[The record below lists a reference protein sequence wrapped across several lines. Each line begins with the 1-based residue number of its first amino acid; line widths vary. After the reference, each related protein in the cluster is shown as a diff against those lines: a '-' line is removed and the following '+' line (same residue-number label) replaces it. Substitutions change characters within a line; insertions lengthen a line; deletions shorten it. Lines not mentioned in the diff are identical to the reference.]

1 MKYRTRTMLTT
12 LLMVALVFSS
22 GHAVASNAEA
32 FIKSAAE
39 RTFASLGDTE
49 ITDEELAQR
58 FRAILLETF
67 DLPKIARFTLG
78 RYWRRASEAQRIEY
92 VKLFEDFIV
101 LAYSNRFR
109 DLSGKEFRINSTRQL
124 NGLEFLVVSEILIPS
139 RPSVRVNWRVR
150 NSGGTYKVTD
160 VSVEGIS
167 MSVTQRDEFAAVIRS
182 SGGRVDGLLRALRKK
197 TGRD

>member
-1 MKYRTRTMLTT
+1 MKHLYHTT
-12 LLMVALVFSS
+12 LAAFLMAAVIISS
-22 GHAVASNAEA
+22 GQAFASNAQT
-32 FIKSAAE
+32 FIQNAAE

-49 ITDEELAQR
+49 ITDKELAKR
-58 FRAILLETF
+58 FRSILTETF

-78 RYWRRASEAQRIEY
+78 RYWRRASEKQKAEY
-92 VKLFEDFIV
+92 VNLFEDFIV

-109 DLSGKEFRINSTRQL
+109 DLSGKEFKINSVRKL
-124 NGLEFLVVSEILIPS
+124 NGTESLVVSEIRIPN
-139 RPSVRVNWRVR
+139 RPPVRVNWRVR
-150 NSGGTYKVTD
+150 TDGESYKVTD